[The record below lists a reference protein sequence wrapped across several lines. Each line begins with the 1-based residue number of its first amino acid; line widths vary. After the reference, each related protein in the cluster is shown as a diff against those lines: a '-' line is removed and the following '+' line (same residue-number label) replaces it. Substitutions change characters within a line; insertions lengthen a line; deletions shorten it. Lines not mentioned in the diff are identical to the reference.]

1 MMINLDKLS
10 YEELEQ
16 LSKACTEEM
25 ACRSVARQI
34 DLWNNLQNAL
44 DAYLAEFDCI
54 EIDYEVEDRYF
65 QTLCLRKNKY
75 NTTPIGTIEL
85 L

>member
-10 YEELEQ
+10 CEELEQ
-16 LSKACTEEM
+16 LSKACAEEI
-25 ACRSVARQI
+25 ACRRVAKKA

-44 DAYLAEFDCI
+44 DAYLAEFDYI
-54 EIDYEVEDRYF
+54 EIDYEVEGRYRR
-65 QTLCLRKNKY
+65 TWHLCKNKY

>member
-1 MMINLDKLS
+1 MMMNLEKLS

-25 ACRSVARQI
+25 AYRSVARQI

-44 DAYLAEFDCI
+44 DAYMAEFDYI
-54 EIDYEVEDRYF
+54 EIGYEVEGRYRR
-65 QTLCLRKNKY
+65 TWHLCKDKY

>member
-10 YEELEQ
+10 CEELEQ
-16 LSKACTEEM
+16 LSKACAEEI
-25 ACRSVARQI
+25 ACRRVAKKA

-54 EIDYEVEDRYF
+54 EIDYEVEGRHRS
-65 QTLCLRKNKY
+65 TWHLCKNKY

>member
-25 ACRSVARQI
+25 ACRRVAKKA

-54 EIDYEVEDRYF
+54 EIDYEVEGRYRR
-65 QTLCLRKNKY
+65 TWHLCKNKY